1 MHYED
6 EWVLWLNDFI
16 DEIGGE
22 ILTGSLQ
29 GQVYEVEVY
38 VRARGVLIV

>member
-29 GQVYEVEVY
+29 GQVYEVEFY
-38 VRARGVLIV
+38 VLAPGVLIV

>member
-16 DEIGGE
+16 DAIGGE

-29 GQVYEVEVY
+29 GQVYEVEFY
-38 VRARGVLIV
+38 VLAPCVLIV